1 MSEEKISQK
10 KSDKSGYI
18 LSVFVAFIST
28 IFQFT
33 IDNNLSYITIND
45 VIAGIG
51 AMFIFSGIVSAII
64 KAIFFRKKFQN
75 IFTIVCIIFSV
86 LNPYY
91 GAHKK
96 ANYEEREEIE
106 HREDTKSN
114 LVTKGNFRGGDN
126 VEKGFK
132 KSFKE
137 QKDKGLLDEYVE
149 HYDTLR
155 NNYSNF
161 HYGVSFDGN
170 DNWLSNIGETEHSI
184 FRTYQIDSALSFSIV
199 VIESE
204 MPSSTDVWKALSSNM
219 ENIKLQTQQQIQ
231 QMYNSTINNYTTKK
245 TYLKGNLS
253 LRTSFNYLIK
263 DLNSEMDLTYI
274 SYQTIIDNLTFTFG
288 LYVPTIFY
296 EDNPEYYERIFGKIR
311 FLGGKDK

>member
-33 IDNNLSYITIND
+33 IDNNLSYITITD
-45 VIAGIG
+45 VIAGGILPIL
-51 AMFIFSGIVSAII
+51 MWSVFFSVII
-64 KAIFFRKKFQN
+64 QAIFKKRKFQN
-75 IFTIVCIIFSV
+75 IFTIVCIISSILFA
-86 LNPYY
+86 YAAA
-91 GAHKK
+91 GMK
-96 ANYEEREEIE
+96 AEKESEEIE

-114 LVTKGNFRGGDN
+114 QVTNGNFRGGDN

-204 MPSSTDVWKALSSNM
+204 IPSSTDVWKALSSNM